1 MKLKYTKYRINL
13 AHSFNISRSKNKWY
27 DIIYVYIIDGE
38 FIGRGE
44 AAPNLRYNESADQIL
59 KLLEKI
65 HLPKEIKDRES
76 IFEYILP
83 QLQNVKSLE
92 AAFSMALWD
101 WWSQRKGK
109 TVYNMLGADKK
120 NISPTSYTIGI
131 TKIDDIE
138 EKIIESEPYK
148 ILKVKLG
155 TKNDKKIITEIR
167 KHTDKLIRVDANEG
181 WLLDDAV
188 ELSYWLAD
196 QNIELIEQPFPAN
209 KLNDTAYLK
218 NKSPLDIYADEN
230 SLNSFDI
237 SKIYKAFDGI
247 NIKLMKCGSI
257 EEAEKMIREANKYK
271 LKVMLGCMVESSVAI
286 TAASSIA
293 SKVHKID
300 LDGNLLITNDPYKG
314 VLIKDGTLELN
325 DKIGLGLSLN
335 KTRTGLI

>member
-13 AHSFNISRSKNKWY
+13 THSFNISRSKNKWY
-27 DIIYVYIIDGE
+27 DIIYVYIVDGE

-44 AAPNLRYNESADQIL
+44 AAPNLRYNESAGQIL

-65 HLPKEIKDRES
+65 HLPKKIKDRKS
-76 IFEYILP
+76 VFEYILP
-83 QLQNVKSLE
+83 QLQNLKSLE

-101 WWSQRKGK
+101 WWGQKKGE
-109 TVYNMLGADKK
+109 TVCNMLKADKN
-120 NISPTSYTIGI
+120 NIPPTSYTIGI
-131 TKIDDIE
+131 SKIENIE
-138 EKIIESEPYK
+138 KKIAEAEPYK
-148 ILKVKLG
+148 VLKVKLG
-155 TKNDKKIITEIR
+155 TKNDKEIITQIR

-181 WLLDDAV
+181 WSVDDSV
-188 ELSYWLAD
+188 KLSYWLAD

-230 SLNSFDI
+230 SLNTSDI
-237 SKIYKAFDGI
+237 SKIFNFFDGI

-257 EEAEKMIREANKYK
+257 EEAEKMIDTAKKYD
-271 LKVMLGCMVESSVAI
+271 LKIMLGCMIESSVAI

-314 VLIKDGTLELN
+314 VLIKDGHLELN

-335 KTRTGLI
+335 KVKTGLI

>member
-83 QLQNVKSLE
+83 QLQNIKSLE

-138 EKIIESEPYK
+138 EKIKESDPYK

-155 TKNDKKIITEIR
+155 TKNDKEIITEIR

-181 WLLDDAV
+181 WSVMDAV
-188 ELSYWLAD
+188 KLTYWLAD

-209 KLNDTAYLK
+209 KLNDTLYLK
-218 NKSPLDIYADEN
+218 SKSPLDIYADEN
-230 SLNSFDI
+230 SLNSSDI
-237 SKIYKAFDGI
+237 SKIFKAFDGI

-257 EEAEKMIREANKYK
+257 EEAKKMIREANKYK

-335 KTRTGLI
+335 KTKRGLI